1 MSDANSKTIQQYCK
15 AVKKE
20 LSCPGKIK
28 KDLIIRLTPD
38 LEMFTE
44 ENPNAS
50 LDDISAHFGSPKEV
64 AESYLASL
72 DEEELKKR
80 INKAKRIWITVIAV
94 CTAILLL
101 FIATYIYMIID
112 NKDSESVYYEESISE
127 GEIIYLD

>member
-38 LEMFTE
+38 LEMYAE

-80 INKAKRIWITVIAV
+80 INKAKRIWITVISV
-94 CTAILLL
+94 CAAILLL
-101 FIATYIYMIID
+101 FVAIYAYMVTENRRITP
-112 NKDSESVYYEESISE
+112 VYYDEIISE
-127 GEIIYLD
+127 GEIIYLE

>member
-38 LEMFTE
+38 LEMFAE

-50 LDDISAHFGSPKEV
+50 LEDISAHFGSPKEV

-94 CTAILLL
+94 CAAILLL

>member
-38 LEMFTE
+38 LEMFAE

-94 CTAILLL
+94 CAAILLL
-101 FIATYIYMIID
+101 FVAIMVCITIH
-112 NKDSESVYYEESISE
+112 NKNVRPVYYDEIISE

>member
-38 LEMFTE
+38 LEMFAE

-80 INKAKRIWITVIAV
+80 INKAKRIWIAVIAV
-94 CTAILLL
+94 CAAILLL
-101 FIATYIYMIID
+101 FIAMMVRTTIH
-112 NKDSESVYYEESISE
+112 NQNGQLVYYEKTISE
-127 GEIIYLD
+127 GETIYLD

>member
-101 FIATYIYMIID
+101 FVAIYAYMVTENRRITP
-112 NKDSESVYYEESISE
+112 VYYEKTISE
-127 GEIIYLD
+127 GETIYLD